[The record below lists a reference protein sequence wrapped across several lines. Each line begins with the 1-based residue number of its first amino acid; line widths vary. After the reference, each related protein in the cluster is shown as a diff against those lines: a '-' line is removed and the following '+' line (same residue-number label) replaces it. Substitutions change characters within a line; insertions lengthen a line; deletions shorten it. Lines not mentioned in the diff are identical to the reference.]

1 MLDNFVFKYHA
12 QSNFARSLC
21 LKRHSSNSILH
32 EIFTVN
38 GTNAVSN
45 TAQHVWMYAWSLS
58 YGQSEQRPKCF
69 CPDYLSTVFSEKF
82 MTPPILNPKQRE
94 MGSPLMTALYWSP
107 LHLWAPSLRKISWE
121 WEVLQAR
128 VHQLP
133 RTEAPQGRLFLG
145 LWCLWLWDQG
155 CDKEKRYRQTCS

>member
-82 MTPPILNPKQRE
+82 MTPPHSKSKTKRNGLPSYDSLILVTTSP
-94 MGSPLMTALYWSP
+94 MSPLFAEGILGVRSFASKSSPAPTNWSSTGQVVSGP
-107 LHLWAPSLRKISWE
+107 VMSLVVRSMVGQGKKI
-121 WEVLQAR
+121 
-128 VHQLP
+128 
-133 RTEAPQGRLFLG
+133 
-145 LWCLWLWDQG
+145 
-155 CDKEKRYRQTCS
+155 

>member
-1 MLDNFVFKYHA
+1 MLKATSLDHFAWKDIAQIQYCMKSSRSMAQMLWATPPNMFGCMHDRSVMDNQSRGPNVFVQIIWALFLV
-12 QSNFARSLC
+12 R
-21 LKRHSSNSILH
+21 NS
-32 EIFTVN
+32 
-38 GTNAVSN
+38 
-45 TAQHVWMYAWSLS
+45 W
-58 YGQSEQRPKCF
+58 P
-69 CPDYLSTVFSEKF
+69 
-82 MTPPILNPKQRE
+82 PPILNPKQRE

-145 LWCLWLWDQG
+145 LWCLWLWDQWW
-155 CDKEKRYRQTCS
+155 DKEKRYRQTCS